1 MLMYKSYDK
10 KKKKKNFP
18 LARIV
23 LWPPD
28 EAANVFL
35 CFSLFLGSKE
45 LGTTMA
51 DKQCNMPVQGRQ
63 SEFHFMWHLRTS
75 ISPPLK

>member
-1 MLMYKSYDK
+1 MYKSYDK
-10 KKKKKNFP
+10 KFFFP

-35 CFSLFLGSKE
+35 RFSLFLGSKE
-45 LGTTMA
+45 LGTMMA
-51 DKQCNMPVQGRQ
+51 DNMQYARSSQ
-63 SEFHFMWHLRTS
+63 A
-75 ISPPLK
+75 I